1 MKVAWQERAQF
12 FAMAVQRMWPILVGA
27 APKQASNKR
36 GRMAA
41 KVNLEQA
48 AVLPPCRIGPFRDPS
63 QAKVVE
69 LRTSAHWRRRT
80 SDYHAAD
87 SPLPQGVPT
96 LFPSQ
101 SDQGIH
107 SGGALRRQQ
116 ARQERDSHE

>member
-1 MKVAWQERAQF
+1 MRT
-12 FAMAVQRMWPILVGA
+12 ILVGA
-27 APKQASNKR
+27 APKRASNKR

-69 LRTSAHWRRRT
+69 LRTSAHWRRRS
-80 SDYHAAD
+80 SDYRAAD
-87 SPLPQGVPT
+87 SPSPQRVPT
-96 LFPSQ
+96 LFPPQ
-101 SDQGIH
+101 GDKGIH

-116 ARQERDSHE
+116 ARQEPDSHE